1 MIFDRDEKYL
11 IRCDN
16 DFSLLLVNDLGNEKE
31 WTNYITTNK
40 YSYPFVVG
48 FISSKN
54 KWDVIDSLVN
64 VNIVDKLV

>member
-16 DFSLLLVNDLGNEKE
+16 DFSLLLVNDLGNERK
-31 WTNYITTNK
+31 WTDYIITSE

-48 FISSKN
+48 FISSKHE
-54 KWDVIDSLVN
+54 WDVIDSLVN